1 LLLLDKSAVVNLS
14 KGFVLVLIVTL
25 LVLSAMLI
33 QPFLQYVLGAV
44 LLAYVLY
51 PLQIRLEAYVSPMV
65 AALSLVVLAVAGL
78 VAPFVVVLAT
88 VVDSADRILEDFDTD
103 PVQIEVI
110 ESRLEELTGQE
121 VDITGELVSSGREIG
136 TIVFERSTQAFGT
149 ITFHLIGIALAL
161 FLVYYLLKDRDDLVD
176 WLHRTVPLP
185 MDSQRDL
192 YTEINDVMWGVL
204 FGHVFVAIVQG
215 VVAGVGLVVT
225 GVPNALFWTA
235 VMIVLAMV
243 PLVGAIPV
251 WGGAVVYLYLTDEP
265 LLAVGLFVYSV
276 IVVGLTDDYLRPFA
290 VDRYAKL
297 NPAVILLG
305 ILGGA
310 YAFGIMGLF
319 FGPVVLGALKAA
331 LRVGLDNWS
340 QLDESD
346 IG

>member
-1 LLLLDKSAVVNLS
+1 MNLS
-14 KGFVLVLIVTL
+14 KGFLLALVAAL
-25 LVLSAMLI
+25 LVLSVVLI

-51 PLQIRLEAYVSPMV
+51 PLQVRVEAYTSPMV
-65 AALSLVVLAVAGL
+65 AALSLVVLAVAGF
-78 VAPFVVVLAT
+78 VAPFVVVFWT
-88 VVDSADRILEDFDTD
+88 VADSAERILQDFDAD
-103 PVQIEVI
+103 AMQIELI
-110 ESRLEELTGQE
+110 EARIEDLTGRE
-121 VDITGELVSSGREIG
+121 VDIAGELVGSGREIG
-136 TIVFERSTQAFGT
+136 TVVFERSTEAFGT

-161 FLVYYLLKDRDDLVD
+161 FLIYYLLKDGTELLD
-176 WLHRTVPLP
+176 WFYRTIPLP
-185 MDSQRDL
+185 MDIQRDL
-192 YTEINDVMWGVL
+192 YAEINDVMWGVL
-204 FGHVFVAIVQG
+204 FGHIFVGIVQG
-215 VVAGVGLVVT
+215 VVAGVGLAVT
-225 GVPNALFWTA
+225 GVPNAVFWTA

-251 WGGAVVYLYLTDEP
+251 WGGAVVYLYLTGES

-310 YAFGIMGLF
+310 YAFGVMGLF
-319 FGPVVLGALKAA
+319 FGPVVLGALKAT
-331 LRVGLDNWS
+331 LRVGLENWS
-340 QLDESD
+340 QLSEGD

>member
-1 LLLLDKSAVVNLS
+1 MNLS
-14 KGFVLVLIVTL
+14 KGFLLALVVTL

-33 QPFLQYVLGAV
+33 LPFLQYVLGAV

-51 PLQIRLEAYVSPMV
+51 PLQVRLEAHVSPMV
-65 AALSLVVLAVAGL
+65 AAFSLVILAVACF
-78 VAPFVVVLAT
+78 VAPFVVVLLT
-88 VVDSADRILEDFDTD
+88 VVDNADRILRDLDTES
-103 PVQIEVI
+103 VQIEVV
-110 ESRLEELTGQE
+110 ESRIAELTGQE
-121 VDITGELVSSGREIG
+121 VDIAGELVGSGREIG

-149 ITFHLIGIALAL
+149 ITFHVIGIALAL
-161 FLVYYLLKDRDDLVD
+161 FLVYYLLKDGDDLVN
-176 WLHRTVPLP
+176 WLNRTIPLP
-185 MDSQRDL
+185 DDIQRDL
-192 YTEINDVMWGVL
+192 YGEIDDVMWGVL

-215 VVAGVGLVVT
+215 VIAGVGLFAT
-225 GVPNALFWTA
+225 GVPNAVFWTA

-251 WGGAVVYLYLTDEP
+251 WGGAVVYLYLTDKP

-276 IVVGLTDDYLRPFA
+276 VVVGLTDDYLRPFA
-290 VDRYAKL
+290 VDRYANL

-331 LRVGLDNWS
+331 LRVGLGNWS
-340 QLDESD
+340 QIGEGD
-346 IG
+346 IS